1 MVDKWARVADV
12 QLKLGSGSGM
22 RGCANVGVVEG
33 EGGVYGKGLRY
44 LEIALDQAEKTRGE
58 LYDENARLRRL
69 VVGAVNDVQAVLHLA
84 KSLWG
89 AKEEEVRVV
98 LSIVRSFIYFSTV
111 PTV

>member
-1 MVDKWARVADV
+1 
-12 QLKLGSGSGM
+12 M
-22 RGCANVGVVEG
+22 RGCANAGVVEG
-33 EGGVYGKGLRY
+33 EGGVYGKGLGY
-44 LEIALDQAEKTRGE
+44 LEIALDQAEKTRE

-84 KSLWG
+84 KSLLD